1 MGDIVAKWLFL
12 CSLLVALYVFLGK
25 TSHIASLHPGVLMSS
40 SELFGNP
47 EIFFWGVTLQLG

>member
-1 MGDIVAKWLFL
+1 MVIFVLSGHSF
-12 CSLLVALYVFLGK
+12 VFLGK

-40 SELFGNP
+40 SELFGKP